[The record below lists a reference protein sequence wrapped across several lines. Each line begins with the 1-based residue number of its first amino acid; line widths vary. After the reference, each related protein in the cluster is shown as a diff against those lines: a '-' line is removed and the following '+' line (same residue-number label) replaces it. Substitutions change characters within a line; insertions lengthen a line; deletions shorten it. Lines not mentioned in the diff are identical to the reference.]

1 MPVVDMKTAL
11 KFIDKVKEVYGADS
25 SEYQNFLD
33 VMKDFKGER

>member
-1 MPVVDMKTAL
+1 MVDMKTAL
-11 KFIDKVKEVYGADS
+11 KFIDEVKGVYGADS